1 MKSTPHFHSIN
12 RRASKRGGRG
22 GVREFTIVTRWC
34 DDDSRVPMLR
44 ISGRWLQRLG
54 FKRGDRVVVT
64 TERNRLVITVAS
76 EETR

>member
-1 MKSTPHFHSIN
+1 MKSTPHFQTIG

-22 GVREFTIVTRWC
+22 GVREFTIVTRRS

-54 FKRGDRVVVT
+54 FKRGDRVEVT
-64 TERNRLVITVAS
+64 TERNRLVITVAGA
-76 EETR
+76 ETQ